1 MNKHFVALAI
11 GASLFSAPALAQTP
25 DHGAHHPAPPAAEQ
39 AEPMPGP
46 GHSTPGMSGGGG
58 MRGMDMQGMGMHGA
72 GMHGAG
78 MHGTG
83 MHGTPMH
90 GMGMRGTGMSGA
102 GMMNCPMMQGMQGM
116 RQAPGMQMQG
126 HAGPAG
132 DQSVSSIA
140 LNAVNEKMHRD
151 MAIAFTGDADVD
163 FARAMIAHHR
173 GAVDMARVVL
183 AFGEDERIRSLAT
196 SVIETQEEEIRVMEA
211 WLAER
216 GAQ

>member
-1 MNKHFVALAI
+1 M
-11 GASLFSAPALAQTP
+11 GA
-25 DHGAHHPAPPAAEQ
+25 
-39 AEPMPGP
+39 
-46 GHSTPGMSGGGG
+46 
-58 MRGMDMQGMGMHGA
+58 MRGMGAMGM
-72 GMHGAG
+72 
-78 MHGTG
+78 
-83 MHGTPMH
+83 
-90 GMGMRGTGMSGA
+90 MS
-102 GMMNCPMMQGMQGM
+102 CPMMQGMHQT
-116 RQAPGMQMQG
+116 PGMQTQQ

-151 MAIAFTGDADVD
+151 MAITFTGDADVD

-183 AFGEDERIRSLAT
+183 AFGADERIRALAS
-196 SVIETQEEEIRVMEA
+196 SVIEAQEEEIRVMEA

>member
-1 MNKHFVALAI
+1 MSKLLAALAI
-11 GASLFSAPALAQTP
+11 GASLLCMPAFAQAPG
-25 DHGAHHPAPPAAEQ
+25 HGAHHPAPQAPEQ
-39 AEPMPGP
+39 AGPTPSADGHRMPG
-46 GHSTPGMSGGGG
+46 TSGA
-58 MRGMDMQGMGMHGA
+58 GA
-72 GMHGAG
+72 GM
-78 MHGTG
+78 GTG
-83 MHGTPMH
+83 MT
-90 GMGMRGTGMSGA
+90 
-102 GMMNCPMMQGMQGM
+102 MNCPMMQRMQGM
-116 RQAPGMQMQG
+116 GMGMGMGMGSGMGAQG
-126 HAGPAG
+126 HAGPVG

-196 SVIETQEEEIRVMEA
+196 SVISAQEEEIRVMEA

-216 GAQ
+216 GAK